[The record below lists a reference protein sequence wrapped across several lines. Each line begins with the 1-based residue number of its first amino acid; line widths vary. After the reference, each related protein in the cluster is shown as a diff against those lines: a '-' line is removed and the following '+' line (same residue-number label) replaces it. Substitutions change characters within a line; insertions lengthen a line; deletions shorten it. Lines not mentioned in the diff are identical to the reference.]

1 MKIIFVTLITSYT
14 NLATLKLVKHS
25 SVQTLFHFTRTL
37 LIFRFVIASM
47 GSWVFDVI
55 ECLGNFLC
63 FSLSS
68 RTSTFPKHSVL
79 FVGVGLPR
87 TVCAFV
93 NLTRDNIIEQ
103 CINTFPE
110 TPRPNVI
117 RTTSSCCFEKFRI
130 KRYPNRP
137 WLDYPLDLTKW
148 TNHKIRKRKWT

>member
-1 MKIIFVTLITSYT
+1 MQKSKSLLIATLITSYT

-25 SVQTLFHFTRTL
+25 SVQTLIHFTRTL
-37 LIFRFVIASM
+37 LIFRLVIACM
-47 GSWVFDVI
+47 GVHESLMSLNVLIISFVF
-55 ECLGNFLC
+55 LWFRG
-63 FSLSS
+63 
-68 RTSTFPKHSVL
+68 PAHSEQS
-79 FVGVGLPR
+79 LPR

-103 CINTFPE
+103 YINTLLE

-117 RTTSSCCFEKFRI
+117 QTACYCSFEKFRI

-137 WLDYPLDLTKW
+137 SLDYLLDQTKS